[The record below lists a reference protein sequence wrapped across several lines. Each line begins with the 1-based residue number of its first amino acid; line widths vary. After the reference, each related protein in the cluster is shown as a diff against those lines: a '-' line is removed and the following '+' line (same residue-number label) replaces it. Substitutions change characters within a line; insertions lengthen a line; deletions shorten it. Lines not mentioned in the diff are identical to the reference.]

1 MSVGLLL
8 LTTAAITSATTTTTT
23 TTKTTATTTYSS
35 SSTSNSISAS
45 AAAAPTATAT
55 DLAVATTPTVS
66 ATPTTPAGTTAATTT
81 TTTIIASAQYTSVS
95 YEARNLEGWVGLAKS
110 QIMSPAGNSNEVP
123 KCLNEVVSIGLL
135 RLRSSAARKPHS
147 PECKPSIRAAN
158 ALCQARIRLQL
169 QRQVALTWNLEPFAT
184 ISPSR
189 PCIMAQ
195 SKAPQACS
203 ARISKC

>member
-23 TTKTTATTTYSS
+23 TKTTATTTYPS

-66 ATPTTPAGTTAATTT
+66 ATPTPAGTTAATTT
-81 TTTIIASAQYTSVS
+81 TTTIIASAQFTSVS